1 MEETDKVILTAKIK
15 KQNHYHVVNV
25 QKSEK
30 QFSKNVHLKAF
41 IGEVHLL
48 KPWGKN
54 NLTWHSIGDI

>member
-30 QFSKNVHLKAF
+30 QFSKNVRLKAF

-48 KPWGKN
+48 K
-54 NLTWHSIGDI
+54 T